1 MREDSD
7 LEDGVSLAD
16 IFGRLWAWRGLIVFV
31 CLLFISL
38 AALAIVVSSLAQS
51 RQATYLIS
59 LRNIENQRY
68 PNGTQFSPRDLLIP
82 EVLAQ
87 LRSRFDISAGA
98 DLREAISINYDSP
111 VSEGIAKKYQQRLS
125 ARNLSQAE
133 IETLNQSYLAELRD
147 TTRSS
152 LRINVDYLDLG
163 LDATTGL
170 ALAAELPR
178 LWTQIYTT
186 KYRIFLDRGI
196 ANLAITRSE
205 EDLTSTSS
213 IITAN
218 TRIDAMQR
226 GLRTFVEDNRLSML
240 RTEDDLSPAD
250 LLVELQNFRSIWF
263 NPVKVLALRSDDGT
277 ANIYLDELRFDIAE
291 KRHQIEAFDA
301 TLKGLGDYQ
310 RSGQPAQIGQP
321 SMAQGEQANSI
332 QLGDSA
338 LSGIVELVQRGSFAP
353 FVQRTLD
360 DRRLLMI
367 ELSALEKERE
377 FAIGATQ
384 NGTAITPEFRSG
396 AAEVLK
402 NLTENYS
409 QMLRAAEDQL
419 RNRAG
424 ELFEP
429 LLGPVLGGGELVSL
443 RGLLIV
449 AAAGLSGFL
458 LTVIG
463 VLLAG
468 VVRRREPEA
477 KPA

>member
-7 LEDGVSLAD
+7 VEDGVSLAD
-16 IFGRLWAWRGLIVFV
+16 IFWRLWAWRGLIVFV
-31 CLLFISL
+31 CLLFASL
-38 AALAIVVSSLAQS
+38 AALAVVVSSLAQS

-68 PNGTQFSPRDLLIP
+68 PNGTGFSPRDLLIP
-82 EVLAQ
+82 EVLTQ
-87 LRSRFDISAGA
+87 LRSRFNIPAGA
-98 DLREAISINYDSP
+98 DLQEAISVAYDSP

-133 IETLNQSYLAELRD
+133 IESLNRSYLEELRD
-147 TTRSS
+147 AMRSS
-152 LRINVDYLDLG
+152 LRINVDYLALG
-163 LDATTGL
+163 LDAPTGL

-196 ANLAITRSE
+196 ADLAITRSE
-205 EDLTSTSS
+205 EDLASTSS
-213 IITAN
+213 IIAAN
-218 TRIDAMQR
+218 TRIAAMQR
-226 GLRTFVEDNRLSML
+226 GLRRFVDDNRLSTL
-240 RTEDDLSPAD
+240 RTEDDLAPVD

-263 NPVKVLALRSDDGT
+263 NPVKVLALRNDDGS
-277 ANIYLDELRFDIAE
+277 ASIYLDELRFDIAE

-310 RSGQPAQIGQP
+310 RSGQSAQIGQP
-321 SMAQGEQANSI
+321 SVVPGEQANSI

-338 LSGIVELVQRGSFAP
+338 LSGIVDLVQRGSFVP
-353 FVQRTLD
+353 FVQSTLD

-377 FAIGATQ
+377 FAVGAAQ
-384 NGTAITPEFRSG
+384 NVNAITPEFRSR
-396 AAEVLK
+396 AAEALK
-402 NLTENYS
+402 NLTGSYAE
-409 QMLRAAEDQL
+409 MLRAAEDQL

-429 LLGPVLGGGELVSL
+429 LLGPVLGGGRLLSL
-443 RGLLIV
+443 RSLMIV
-449 AAAGLSGFL
+449 AAAGLGGFL
-458 LTVIG
+458 LAVIG

-468 VVRRREPEA
+468 VLRRREPGA
-477 KPA
+477 KAA